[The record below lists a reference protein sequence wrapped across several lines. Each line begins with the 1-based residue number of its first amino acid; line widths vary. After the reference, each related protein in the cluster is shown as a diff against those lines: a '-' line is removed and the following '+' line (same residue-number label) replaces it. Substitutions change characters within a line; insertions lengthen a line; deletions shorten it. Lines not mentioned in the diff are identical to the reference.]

1 MPRIAQVRILSPL
14 PQLDKIFDY
23 LIPDHLDIQFGNL
36 VKVPFGKSAGKLAVV
51 VGKSDDTDYAGE
63 LSSITSLESQHS
75 LLTSEQHQ
83 LLNAVA
89 ERFAGSVSDLL
100 KDCLPTISK
109 AVDRKLPNK
118 PHLVGSEIR
127 LGEPSISFLELRIG
141 SEKPWTEEFI
151 DRCLAKLSLGQSALV
166 VLPDYREEELFQK
179 ALEKRQLGAV
189 SIRHNNSA
197 KNSEKYLKYLFSLS
211 QPAIVFGSRSTC
223 FKPAFNLGLILLLD
237 DADESHQ
244 EIRSPYWISRDVLL
258 LRQRVASCDLLIA
271 AHAPS
276 ADTVRLIELGFAKHL
291 KQAASP
297 VAVRCTETQNRLDDE
312 TFGLISSTIKRGK
325 SVLIQVASLGYAS
338 FLICANCKQIRT
350 CPQCNSRIWID
361 PTGITKCRTCS
372 FRAKLPCSC
381 GSEQIRVTRTGSTA
395 MANWLQK
402 AFPNIE
408 VIHSTGQERITE
420 LDSGAKVVI
429 ATPGAEPNIDGGYTV
444 VILADAVNMLGVP
457 SLRATEHACQA
468 WSNAAAKVN
477 EGGIVIFVGLQG
489 VITDQ
494 LRNLN
499 FFEIIKQDCNER
511 RDLELPPYSR
521 LASILL
527 NGHNLEFEFQ
537 KIVMERFAGR
547 VKHLSTVDKDRVSFL
562 YQYKDGKDVAEGL
575 RNAVEH
581 LSQQVKS
588 NKTNRKQIK
597 VIMDDWQAI

>member
-1 MPRIAQVRILSPL
+1 
-14 PQLDKIFDY
+14 
-23 LIPDHLDIQFGNL
+23 
-36 VKVPFGKSAGKLAVV
+36 
-51 VGKSDDTDYAGE
+51 
-63 LSSITSLESQHS
+63 
-75 LLTSEQHQ
+75 
-83 LLNAVA
+83 
-89 ERFAGSVSDLL
+89 
-100 KDCLPTISK
+100 
-109 AVDRKLPNK
+109 
-118 PHLVGSEIR
+118 
-127 LGEPSISFLELRIG
+127 
-141 SEKPWTEEFI
+141 
-151 DRCLAKLSLGQSALV
+151 
-166 VLPDYREEELFQK
+166 
-179 ALEKRQLGAV
+179 
-189 SIRHNNSA
+189 
-197 KNSEKYLKYLFSLS
+197 
-211 QPAIVFGSRSTC
+211 
-223 FKPAFNLGLILLLD
+223 
-237 DADESHQ
+237 
-244 EIRSPYWISRDVLL
+244 
-258 LRQRVASCDLLIA
+258 
-271 AHAPS
+271 
-276 ADTVRLIELGFAKHL
+276 
-291 KQAASP
+291 
-297 VAVRCTETQNRLDDE
+297 
-312 TFGLISSTIKRGK
+312 
-325 SVLIQVASLGYAS
+325 
-338 FLICANCKQIRT
+338 
-350 CPQCNSRIWID
+350 
-361 PTGITKCRTCS
+361 
-372 FRAKLPCSC
+372 
-381 GSEQIRVTRTGSTA
+381 

-489 VITDQ
+489 AITDQ

-527 NGHNLEFEFQ
+527 NGHNLESEFQ